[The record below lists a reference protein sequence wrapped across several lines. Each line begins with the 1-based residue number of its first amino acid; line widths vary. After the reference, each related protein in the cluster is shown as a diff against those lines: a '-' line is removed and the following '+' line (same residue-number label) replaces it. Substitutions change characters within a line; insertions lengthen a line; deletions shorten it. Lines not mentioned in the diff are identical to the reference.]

1 MELKYGNYVVWN
13 ESMGMG
19 LCGIGIMGMRLC
31 VVSILQDL
39 ELAADLFLRQPHPVH
54 DD

>member
-19 LCGIGIMGMRLC
+19 LCGMRCGMGLC
-31 VVSILQDL
+31 V
-39 ELAADLFLRQPHPVH
+39 E
-54 DD
+54 

>member
-1 MELKYGNYVVWN
+1 MGWGCVWNRNYGNGDIRN
-13 ESMGMG
+13 
-19 LCGIGIMGMRLC
+19 GIMGMRLC